1 MPTSVAQVTPYAALQ
16 SRVRQRP
23 AQPLVTF
30 YDLATGER
38 MELSAA
44 SLDNAVAKVAG
55 LLRDELDVLP
65 GDRIGVHLPLH
76 WQRAAWWGA
85 CAATGSA
92 FIADAAPDDVDVC
105 VVDRDHLTLVGSAR
119 DDVLVSLEPFGL
131 PSRGPVPPRVIDA
144 AVAARSHPDVFVP
157 FVEPAGDDAMREAEQ
172 VIASRGLAVGSPVL
186 VVEDDPDRDL
196 LMLAVPLALDG
207 SSVLVRH
214 ADAGDLDAVLRA
226 EGIQARA
233 R

>member
-1 MPTSVAQVTPYAALQ
+1 MPTSVTKVTPYAALQ
-16 SRVRQRP
+16 ARVRQRP

-44 SLDNAVAKVAG
+44 TLDNAVAKVAG

-85 CAATGSA
+85 CAATGA
-92 FIADAAPDDVDVC
+92 TFVADGAPDEVEVC
-105 VVDRDHLTLVGSAR
+105 VVDHDHLSLAGLAR

-131 PSRGPVPPRVIDA
+131 PSREPVPPGVVDA
-144 AVAARSHPDVFVP
+144 AVAARAHPDVFVP
-157 FVEPAGDDAMREAEQ
+157 YVEPPDDGTMQEAQQLIDARELTA
-172 VIASRGLAVGSPVL
+172 GSPVL
-186 VVEDDPDRDL
+186 VLDDDPDRDL

-207 SSVLVRH
+207 SSVLVRNPN
-214 ADAGDLDAVLRA
+214 AGDLAAVVRA
-226 EGIQARA
+226 EGLADGR
-233 R
+233 

>member
-1 MPTSVAQVTPYAALQ
+1 MPTSVTRVTPYAALQ
-16 SRVRQRP
+16 ARVRQRP

-44 SLDNAVAKVAG
+44 TLDNAVAKVAG

-85 CAATGSA
+85 CAATGA
-92 FIADAAPDDVDVC
+92 TFVADGAPDEVEVC
-105 VVDRDHLTLVGSAR
+105 VVDHDHLSLAGLAR

-131 PSRGPVPPRVIDA
+131 PAREPVPPGVVDA
-144 AVAARSHPDVFVP
+144 AVAARAHPDVFVP
-157 FVEPAGDDAMREAEQ
+157 YVETPDDGTMQEAQ
-172 VIASRGLAVGSPVL
+172 QLIDARGLVAGSPVL
-186 VVEDDPDRDL
+186 VQEGDPERDL
-196 LMLAVPLALDG
+196 LLLAVPLALDG
-207 SSVLVRH
+207 SSVLVRNP
-214 ADAGDLDAVLRA
+214 DAGDLDAVLRA
-226 EGIQARA
+226 EGLASGR
-233 R
+233 